1 MTVNLSTLNEI
12 KLILSDV
19 FITYSTDFWQEN
31 TLLLGHLPEFDS
43 MAVVTLLTTIEE
55 SFGIA
60 IDDDEI
66 DGEIFESV
74 TNLCEFVNM
83 KLV

>member
-1 MTVNLSTLNEI
+1 MTLAPSVFNEI

-19 FITYSTDFWQEN
+19 FVTYSTDFWQEN

-55 SFGIA
+55 SFAIA

-66 DGEIFESV
+66 ESEIFESV
-74 TNLCEFVNM
+74 ENLCAFVGM
-83 KLV
+83 KIA